1 MTIMKMQIAFKFENL
16 IMPIRGLFIENSQ
29 FFFISLNNIV
39 MLQIYYFETKQNT
52 PKLLIGH
59 IDMSKAIDTIV
70 NVLNK
75 ELRHICGTKYP
86 FVFYL

>member
-1 MTIMKMQIAFKFENL
+1 
-16 IMPIRGLFIENSQ
+16 
-29 FFFISLNNIV
+29 

-75 ELRHICGTKYP
+75 ELRHIYGSKYP